1 MLNVD
6 TSWADDDEPSVVDAN
21 MRWLTDTH
29 AALAPYVSEG
39 AYVNFIDPDLP
50 NWRTAYYGAN
60 YPRLL
65 DIKRRRDP
73 DGVFT
78 FDQGVGA

>member
-1 MLNVD
+1 MLGMD
-6 TSWADDDEPSVVDAN
+6 TSWADDDEPAVVDAN
-21 MRWLTDTH
+21 LRWLTELH
-29 AALAPYVSEG
+29 QALAPYVSEG
-39 AYVNFIDPDLP
+39 AYVNFIDPELTDWP
-50 NWRTAYYGAN
+50 AAYHGGN

>member
-1 MLNVD
+1 
-6 TSWADDDEPSVVDAN
+6 
-21 MRWLTDTH
+21 
-29 AALAPYVSEG
+29 
-39 AYVNFIDPDLP
+39 VNFIDPDLT